1 MAQYH
6 LLTAI
11 APLSAQIRNS
21 LLNEIETAAAISA
34 LVQQTRD
41 SLVQD
46 RQLKHDLIMV
56 ESLVVLK
63 HWGMA
68 MERLQEAI
76 MGTYMR

>member
-11 APLSAQIRNS
+11 GPLRAQIQNR
-21 LLNEIETAAAISA
+21 LLTESQTTAAISA

-56 ESLVVLK
+56 ESFVVLK
-63 HWGMA
+63 YWAMA
-68 MERLQEAI
+68 IERLQEAI
-76 MGTYMR
+76 IGTYMR